1 MFATSVFYAV
11 VGVIFLA
18 VMFMADFP
26 PHIGIIGIF
35 SLVAA
40 YGLYRKRAWAIWFV
54 LILFFTGTAF
64 SAFMIYDVLAR
75 DYILGVSAIVYLILT
90 WVFTTYAATRR
101 NTLEG

>member
-75 DYILGVSAIVYLILT
+75 NYILGISVIVYLILT
-90 WVFTTYAATRR
+90 WVFTAYAATRR

>member
-1 MFATSVFYAV
+1 MFATSIFYAV

-18 VMFMADFP
+18 VMFMSDFP

-54 LILFFTGTAF
+54 LILFFAGTAF
-64 SAFMIYDVLAR
+64 SAFIIYDVLASN
-75 DYILGVSAIVYLILT
+75 YILGVSVIVYLILT
-90 WVFTTYAATRR
+90 WAFTAYAATRR